1 MDRLY
6 LIIHERDEFEDEM
19 YETLVT
25 PLFIPDDFWEPV
37 VVSLTPEQIE
47 NFEIIDKTEI
57 CFICNETIDTFSLL
71 KCCNKDMCVDCN
83 YTWFN
88 RSVFCPFCKC
98 DQRTLFN
105 LNNFI

>member
-37 VVSLTPEQIE
+37 VVCLTPEQIE

-57 CFICNETIDTFSLL
+57 CFICNETIDTFNLL

-98 DQRTLFN
+98 DQRTLFKE
-105 LNNFI
+105 